1 MSEITAPGSGEA
13 AARATEESAF
23 YHEAA
28 LNAAWTGSRLAL
40 GGMSFLFGCFA
51 FAYFFLQSSNGHS
64 KWLPSST
71 TPPQAWYGAT
81 IMALIVV
88 SALVQTVGLQQ
99 IKAGRKG
106 PWAQAAL
113 VALVL
118 GLVAVALQIVQLTDL
133 PFQPGQSG
141 FASVFVGFYPVALV
155 IWLAAM
161 IWLEILV
168 MRARGIPAIFFVEQ
182 PPTYAETQTVQRFQS
197 SLSAFT
203 TVWNYLATSTFIFRL
218 LFYVRRGWRPDVSAL
233 PLADGPA
240 MYLGGSIM
248 TFAL

>member
-1 MSEITAPGSGEA
+1 MSETTSPGSNEA
-13 AARATEESAF
+13 AVRATEEDAF

-40 GGMSFLFGCFA
+40 GGLSFLFGCFL
-51 FAYFFLQSSNGHS
+51 FAYFFLSSSNGHS

-71 TPPQAWYGAT
+71 TPPHAWYGAV

-118 GLVAVALQIVQLTDL
+118 GLVAVALQIVELLTL

-155 IWLAAM
+155 IWLGAM
-161 IWLEILV
+161 VWLEILI
-168 MRARGIPAIFFVEQ
+168 MRARSIPAISFVEQ
-182 PPTYAETQTVQRFQS
+182 PPTFAETETVQRFQS

-203 TVWNYLATSTFIFRL
+203 TVWNYLAIITFIFWV
-218 LFYVRRGWRPDVSAL
+218 LFYVR
-233 PLADGPA
+233 
-240 MYLGGSIM
+240 
-248 TFAL
+248 